1 LNIGIAAMW
10 VNEREVRSAGR
21 YIALRIWKLRR
32 AIRGGKSY
40 GLRGIS
46 FRGFR
51 GINDVP
57 CVELESSRDEDR
69 AELGKEQEEVL

>member
-1 LNIGIAAMW
+1 VREGISRFESE
-10 VNEREVRSAGR
+10 NYEEQFE
-21 YIALRIWKLRR
+21 
-32 AIRGGKSY
+32 GGKSY

-69 AELGKEQEEVL
+69 AGLGKEQEEVL